1 MAFSCG
7 SDEGIWDTLL
17 ISCMS
22 VWSLFI
28 VVEKSYLGSVFRI

>member
-7 SDEGIWDTLL
+7 SDEGTWDTLL

-22 VWSLFI
+22 AWSLCI
-28 VVEKSYLGSVFRI
+28 VIEKFL